1 MLDKDQ
7 KKAVEHD
14 TGPCLVLAGPGSG
27 KTTVIVERLKFL
39 IKEKNVPPES
49 IMVVTFTRES
59 ASEMRERFYKALF
72 DSGDHGRP
80 NITFGTFHSIFFSFL
95 RSDKSFRDFKILTGK
110 NKLLFM
116 KEVASSLSLL
126 QNERED
132 TFDLLSGEISKKKN
146 FGGRDFSYSGEKCGI
161 TQEDF
166 LKYYSLYEKRK
177 SLYGLLDFDDML
189 TIFLK
194 KLENDNEFLLML
206 QRKFSYFLVD
216 EAQDMNLLQYEC
228 VRRLSGERRNVFLVG
243 DDDQSIYS
251 FRGADPMILKIFTE
265 EFENASLISI
275 HGNYRCAEK
284 VVALSSKL
292 IRENKNRFEKTLESR
307 TGIIGEIT
315 MIMHMDEAAQDGFV
329 IRHIKEYLSE
339 SNEKTI
345 AVLARNRSETYE
357 IMDILKNEGIDY
369 YSPFSESSGKGGEL
383 TDFIF
388 KDILAYLRLSE
399 TSEKKPYDRKDLLFV
414 MNKPDRRI
422 PRYGLSH
429 EEVIPESWVASF
441 NDDEAARGRI
451 IEFLRQ
457 LELLRGFSPEA
468 AVRYIMNVM
477 GYNEVIDAFLKEHPE
492 KIKAVHQMLQ
502 TIEELSKGLRRKDEL
517 IDTIE
522 KYLENRN
529 EMQAADENRR
539 YTSRVFLYTY
549 HGAKGLQFDEVI
561 LLSVNET
568 VTPSKK
574 AVEAADIEEERRMFY
589 VAMTR
594 AKEKILFSCVK
605 KRGKDY
611 LPPSRFLYEMR
622 DPKRL

>member
-7 KKAVEHD
+7 KQAIEHD

-59 ASEMRERFYKALF
+59 AAEMKERFYKALF
-72 DSGDHGRP
+72 DSGDHGIKS
-80 NITFGTFHSIFFSFL
+80 ITFGTFHSIFFSFL

-116 KEVASSLSLL
+116 KEVASSLSML

-132 TFDLLSGEISKKKN
+132 TFDLLSGDISKMKN
-146 FGGRDFSYSGEKCGI
+146 FGGRDLSDGGEKCGI
-161 TQEDF
+161 THEDF
-166 LKYYSLYEKRK
+166 QKYYSLYEKRK

-194 KLENDNEFLLML
+194 KLESDNEFLSRLH
-206 QRKFSYFLVD
+206 RKYSYFLVD
-216 EAQDMNLLQYEC
+216 EAQDMNLLQYKC
-228 VRRLSGERRNVFLVG
+228 VQKLSGERRNVFLVG

-251 FRGADPMILKIFTE
+251 FRGADPMILKKFTKE
-265 EFENASLISI
+265 SENVKVISI
-275 HGNYRCAEK
+275 RGNYRCAEK
-284 VVALSSKL
+284 VVTLSSKL

-307 TGIIGEIT
+307 TGMTGKIT

-329 IRHIKEYLSE
+329 LRHIKKFLSE
-339 SNEKTI
+339 SNDKTI

-357 IMDILKNEGIDY
+357 IMDHLKNEGINY

-383 TDFIF
+383 TDFIL
-388 KDILAYLRLSE
+388 KDISAYLRNSCVE
-399 TSEKKPYDRKDLLFV
+399 EGKPYKREDLIFV

-422 PRYGLSH
+422 PRYGLSR
-429 EEVIPESWVASF
+429 EEVFPESWVSSF
-441 NDDEAARGRI
+441 SDDEAARGRVLDFI
-451 IEFLRQ
+451 RQ
-457 LELLRGFSPEA
+457 LKTLRGFSPET
-468 AVRYIMNVM
+468 AVKFIINVM
-477 GYNEVIDAFLKEHPE
+477 GYNRVIEDFLKHHPE
-492 KIKAVHQMLQ
+492 KRNAVEML
-502 TIEELSKGLRRKDEL
+502 LSKIEDLSRMCKRKDDLLEA
-517 IDTIE
+517 IE
-522 KYLENRN
+522 KYFEERSAENSGDIERK
-529 EMQAADENRR
+529 AV
-539 YTSRVFLYTY
+539 SRVFLYTY
-549 HGAKGLQFDEVI
+549 HGSKGLQFDEVV

-574 AVEAADIEEERRMFY
+574 AIEASDIEEERRMFY

-611 LPPSRFLYEMR
+611 LPPSRFLYEMSEKVR
-622 DPKRL
+622 

>member
-27 KTTVIVERLKFL
+27 KTTVIVERLRFL
-39 IKEKNVPPES
+39 IKERNVPPES

-59 ASEMRERFYKALF
+59 AVEMRERFYKALF
-72 DSGDHGRP
+72 DSGDHSRP

-95 RSDKSFRDFKILTGK
+95 RSDKSFRDFRILTGK

-116 KEVASSLSLL
+116 KEAASSLSML

-132 TFDLLSGEISKKKN
+132 TYDLLSGEISKKKN
-146 FGGRDFSYSGEKCGI
+146 FGGRDFPDSGEKCGI
-161 TQEDF
+161 THEDF

-189 TIFLK
+189 TIFLN
-194 KLENDNEFLLML
+194 KLENDNGFLSLL
-206 QRKFSYFLVD
+206 HRKYSYFLVD

-228 VRRLSGERRNVFLVG
+228 VKKLSGERQNVFLVG

-251 FRGADPMILKIFTE
+251 FRGADPMILRKFTE
-265 EFENASLISI
+265 EFENVNVISI
-275 HGNYRCAEK
+275 RGNYRCAEK

-307 TGIIGEIT
+307 TGMSGEIT

-329 IRHIKEYLSE
+329 LRHIKKFLNE
-339 SNEKTI
+339 SDDKTI
-345 AVLARNRSETYE
+345 AVLARNRSETYV
-357 IMDILKNEGIDY
+357 IMDFLKEEGIDY
-369 YSPFSESSGKGGEL
+369 YSPFSESAGKGGEL
-383 TDFIF
+383 TDFIL
-388 KDILAYLRLSE
+388 KDISAYLRISCIE
-399 TSEKKPYDRKDLLFV
+399 EGKPYKREDLIFV

-422 PRYGLSH
+422 PRYGLSQ
-429 EEVIPESWVASF
+429 EEVFPEAWIASF
-441 NDDEAARGRI
+441 DDDEAAKGRVK
-451 IEFLRQ
+451 EFIRQ
-457 LELLRGFSPEA
+457 LKTIRGFSPET
-468 AVRYIMNVM
+468 AVRFIINVM
-477 GYNEVIDAFLKEHPE
+477 GYNKVIEEFLKQHPE
-492 KIKAVHQMLQ
+492 KKNAVRTLLSKL
-502 TIEELSKGLRRKDEL
+502 EELSMMCKRKDEL
-517 IDTIE
+517 LSSIE
-522 KYLENRN
+522 RYFEERSR
-529 EMQAADENRR
+529 ERSGDEDRKEL
-539 YTSRVFLYTY
+539 SRVFLYTY
-549 HGAKGLQFDEVI
+549 HGSKGLQFDEVV

-574 AVEAADIEEERRMFY
+574 AAEISDIEEERRMFY

-622 DPKRL
+622 EKGR